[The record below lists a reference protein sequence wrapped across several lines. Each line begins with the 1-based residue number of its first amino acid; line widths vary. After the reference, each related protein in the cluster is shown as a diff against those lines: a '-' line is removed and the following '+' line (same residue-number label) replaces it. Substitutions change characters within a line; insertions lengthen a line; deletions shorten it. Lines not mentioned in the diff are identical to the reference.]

1 MRRFNTVWISLAL
14 FGLAAHCASAQTGW
28 YTEGDFAP
36 AVRVKVTLT
45 NTLDIPRINCPIV
58 IPREIMPVV
67 STVEADVTVVDPAL
81 PSQPDPT
88 PEQAKAI
95 GSGVTFK
102 ETNGHLIPYQ
112 LDDLN
117 KDGIWEELFF
127 MSNFKP
133 KETKTFYIYFGVNER
148 GQFEHF
154 THAEIGSYGKH
165 IVPWWESEFMGWKLW
180 YFSDV
185 DLYGKSKPRLVANH
199 ENTSNLSGYTAGS
212 EYGNDIMTVSGTFGA
227 GGVCVFEDPAQPG
240 KASRARYSPF
250 RGKGQLYDTRYA
262 YDVVVNGPLRSI
274 IKVHIMNWQSGKGI
288 YDYEQYYTAYT
299 KQSYSTCKVDFL
311 TYIPENPGAVF
322 GCAIRKIM
330 NEYKSYHQGGT
341 IISFAKD
348 VDIFD
353 PDVRQRFMTK
363 IIVNFEATA
372 LVVKDTY
379 KPQYQFVED
388 YSGAHA
394 FRIPVTKDR
403 SFEYFI
409 AAGWSDGTVNK
420 TADEFQQY
428 VLKSAREFNNPIS
441 VNAVKLEKK

>member
-1 MRRFNTVWISLAL
+1 MRMVLMVFN
-14 FGLAAHCASAQTGW
+14 FLAALGLTFQIVHAQSGW

-36 AVRVKVTLT
+36 STRVKVTLT
-45 NTLDIPRINCPIV
+45 NTLDIPRSNCPIV
-58 IPREIMPVV
+58 IPRESMPVV
-67 STVEADVTVVDPAL
+67 STYEADVTVVDPAL

-88 PEQAKAI
+88 PEQAKAV

-102 ETNGHLIPYQ
+102 ESNGHLIPYQ

-127 MSNFKP
+127 MSDFKP
-133 KETKTFYIYFGVNER
+133 KETKTFYIYIGVNER

-154 THAEIGSYGKH
+154 THAEVGSYGKH

-180 YFSDV
+180 YFTDV

-199 ENTSNLSGYTAGS
+199 ENTTNLSGYTAGS
-212 EYGNDIMTVSGTFGA
+212 EYGNDIMTVSGTLGA
-227 GGVCVFEDPAQPG
+227 GGVCVFDDPSQPG
-240 KASRARYSPF
+240 KASRARFSPF

-262 YDVVVNGPLRSI
+262 YDVLVNGPLRSMV
-274 IKVHIMNWQSGKGI
+274 KVHIMNWQSGHGI
-288 YDYEQYYTAYT
+288 YEYEQYYTAYA
-299 KQSYSTCKVDFL
+299 KQSYSTCKVNFL
-311 TYIPENPGAVF
+311 TCIPENPGTVF

-330 NEYKSYHQGGT
+330 NEYKFYQKGGT

-353 PDVRQRFMTK
+353 PDVKQKYMTK
-363 IIVNFEATA
+363 IIVDFEAIA

-379 KPQYQFVED
+379 KPSYQFLEND
-388 YSGAHA
+388 AGAHA
-394 FRIPVTKDR
+394 FRIPVNDKN

-409 AAGWSDGTVNK
+409 AAGWSEGTVNN
-420 TADEFQQY
+420 TADKFQEY
-428 VLKSAREFNNPIS
+428 VLKSASEFNNPIQIKG
-441 VNAVKLEKK
+441 VELEKK